1 MSVRLGT
8 LVRPLVGAVPALKVV
23 APTVAALD
31 VFPRADDED
40 DDEEDED
47 EEDAPAGE
55 AEGGTLPAALRPPS
69 ALPSCS
75 SSLSPSS
82 SSSELDDARG

>member
-8 LVRPLVGAVPALKVV
+8 MARPLVGAVPAWEVV
-23 APTVAALD
+23 AAATVAALD
-31 VFPRADDED
+31 VFPRADDDD
-40 DDEEDED
+40 DDEEED
-47 EEDAPAGE
+47 EDAPAGE

-75 SSLSPSS
+75 SSLSSPSS
-82 SSSELDDARG
+82 SSSELDDA